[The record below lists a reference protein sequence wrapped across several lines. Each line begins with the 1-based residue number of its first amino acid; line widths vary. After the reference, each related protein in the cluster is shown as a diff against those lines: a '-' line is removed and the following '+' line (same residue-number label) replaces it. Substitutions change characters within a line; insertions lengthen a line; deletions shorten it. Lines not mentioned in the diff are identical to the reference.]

1 MRVRTH
7 NVATAAYERV
17 ARHREDENNAKQ
29 RYGALAHRLPGMI
42 LENGLAQATGFL
54 LAKGNPEHL
63 ALLDDLRGALHA
75 AGATTAAEREDLHQ
89 EIITGN
95 LQRTM
100 LLTRQALEAAGW
112 LKRYA
117 QGVLRVDSTGE
128 QRAGDEVG
136 VDPGPASADST
147 NGGAR

>member
-7 NVATAAYERV
+7 NVATAAYVHV
-17 ARHREDENNAKQ
+17 ARHREDENNTKQ

-54 LAKGNPEHL
+54 LAKGNREHL
-63 ALLDDLRGALHA
+63 ALLDDLHRVLHA
-75 AGATTAAEREDLHQ
+75 AGATTAADREDLHQ

-100 LLTRQALEAAGW
+100 LLTRHALEAAGW

-128 QRAGDEVG
+128 RSAGDEVS
-136 VDPGPASADST
+136 VDAGPASTDPT

>member
-7 NVATAAYERV
+7 DVATAAYERV

-29 RYGALAHRLPGMI
+29 RYGAQAHRLPGMI

-54 LAKGNPEHL
+54 LAKGNREHL
-63 ALLDDLRGALHA
+63 ALLDDLRGVLHA
-75 AGATTAAEREDLHQ
+75 AGATTAGNREDLHQ

-100 LLTRQALEAAGW
+100 VLTRHTLDAAGW

-117 QGVLRVDSTGE
+117 QGVLRVDATGEQSTGE
-128 QRAGDEVG
+128 EGG
-136 VDPGPASADST
+136 VDAAPASADST
-147 NGGAR
+147 KGGTR